1 MLSLRSLLQPCS
13 SLLLRAWPHVCDDRL
28 LRAGHPHGLPSHLG
42 PNLRMEATTE
52 IALPKVPRTT
62 VLPPPLSRGFCGGGF
77 HSPWAGR
84 GVGVGHS
91 GETREFPFNQWPLWT
106 SGQLA
111 VQVSAPGE
119 PLHCLWGLGPALDLL
134 TLSSLFLSFFS
145 LFFNKRN
152 SDLSKLNK
160 QSNTPLGISKEAPA
174 LKVYYENLK
183 MLLEG
188 FPRGSDS
195 KENALGLGL
204 SAGVKSRP
212 APDGSNLHSSTC
224 CSPWSRFSLLPAQVT
239 NR

>member
-1 MLSLRSLLQPCS
+1 MLSLRSLLQPCF
-13 SLLLRAWPHVCDDRL
+13 SLLLGAWPHVCDDRL

-134 TLSSLFLSFFS
+134 TLSPLFLSFFS
-145 LFFNKRN
+145 LF
-152 SDLSKLNK
+152 L
-160 QSNTPLGISKEAPA
+160 
-174 LKVYYENLK
+174 
-183 MLLEG
+183 
-188 FPRGSDS
+188 
-195 KENALGLGL
+195 
-204 SAGVKSRP
+204 
-212 APDGSNLHSSTC
+212 
-224 CSPWSRFSLLPAQVT
+224 T
-239 NR
+239 NETLT